1 MAIDFKEIER
11 RLDEVLENT
20 TKESWEQWLMEEEYK
35 EKYAVLRDKSL
46 DKDFSFMGDV
56 KIQWS
61 SPIFNEVKFSE
72 SNNDVDEQNYKL
84 AA

>member
-35 EKYAVLRDKSL
+35 EKYAVLRDKY
-46 DKDFSFMGDV
+46 FSSMADV

-61 SPIFNEVKFSE
+61 SPIFNEIKFSKS
-72 SNNDVDEQNYKL
+72 SNNMGEQNYRL